1 MSNIVKFP
9 KSFRKT
15 TPSGFKINLYS
26 ESEVEMVLF
35 CVNIWGRHDTKYF
48 RDDVRAFKPDF
59 VIDAL
64 QRAYDSNLLSY
75 EAREIINKIM
85 KSIEPIHT
93 PSMKGGVL

>member
-1 MSNIVKFP
+1 MSNVVKFP
-9 KSFRKT
+9 KSFQKT
-15 TPSGFKINLYS
+15 PTNGFKINLYS

-48 RDDVRAFKPDF
+48 RDDVRTFKPDF

-75 EAREIINKIM
+75 EARDIINKIM

-93 PSMKGGVL
+93 PSMKGGVS

>member
-1 MSNIVKFP
+1 MSNVVKFP

-15 TPSGFKINLYS
+15 PPNGFKINLYS

-35 CVNIWGRHDTKYF
+35 CVNIWGRHDTKYS
-48 RDDVRAFKPDF
+48 RDDLRTFKPEF
-59 VIDAL
+59 VMDTL

-75 EAREIINKIM
+75 EARNLINKIM

-93 PSMKGGVL
+93 PSTKGGVS